1 MSRTL
6 RVPTD
11 SALEVILDAGQA
23 AVMAHVA
30 ELLSIAD
37 QADRNAIAFAAMPDE
52 QDHGRVGSASKCA
65 RAFAT
70 SLRWRAQQ
78 ILDEHAKRT
87 ATSAGAV
94 A

>member
-11 SALEVILDAGQA
+11 SSLAVILDAGETVVTA
-23 AVMAHVA
+23 FVA
-30 ELLSIAD
+30 ELHSIAD
-37 QADRNAIAFAAMPDE
+37 QADRNAAGFARMPDE

-87 ATSAGAV
+87 AADPKAV